1 MAELRTGPALL
12 RWFVA
17 LAGLAAVLGA
27 LVSLS
32 MPMTLHVVDRTGVP
46 IACGTGLHSDGE
58 TARHEDSLN
67 HQQHQ
72 LVGAQFVVSDY
83 AGECTERVVDRRW
96 LAAGVAGF
104 GAAFALGAY
113 LAPYVVMDRPGRRR
127 YVRADAG
134 ADSLNSY
141 AAW

>member
-32 MPMTLHVVDRTGVP
+32 IPMTLHVVDRTGVP
-46 IACGTGLHSDGE
+46 IACGTGLNSGGE

-72 LVGAQFVVSDY
+72 LVGAQFVVTDY
-83 AGECTERVVDRRW
+83 AGECTARVVDRRW

-104 GAAFALGAY
+104 GAALALGAY

-127 YVRADAG
+127 YVRADAS
-134 ADSLNSY
+134 ADALNSY